1 MDNRV
6 GQFLGNK
13 NAYFNIV
20 VDKANRFLVAVN
32 YIGSTMIW

>member
-1 MDNRV
+1 M

-20 VDKANRFLVAVN
+20 CDKNYQYLVAVN
-32 YIGSTMIW
+32 YIGSALIWTFNL